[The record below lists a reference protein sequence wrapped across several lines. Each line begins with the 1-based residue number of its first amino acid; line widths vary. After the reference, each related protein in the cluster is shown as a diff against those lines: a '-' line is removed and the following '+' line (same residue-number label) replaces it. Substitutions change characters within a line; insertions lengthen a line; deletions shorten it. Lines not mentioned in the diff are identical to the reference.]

1 VQIDGSWQVA
11 VSTPVGKQEVVF
23 QIKTVNGKIEGTA
36 TQGEEVAPFENV
48 VREGNRLR
56 WTLRV
61 TKPFKMHIKYDVTI
75 EGNKMAGT
83 ARAGIFPTSKLS
95 GERKTAG

>member
-1 VQIDGSWQVA
+1 MLVDGSWRVA

-23 QIKTVNGKIEGTA
+23 QLKTVNGKIEGTA

-48 VREGNRLR
+48 VTEGNRLR

-61 TKPFKMHIKYDVTI
+61 TKPLNMHIKYDVTI
-75 EGNKMAGT
+75 EGDKMAGT
-83 ARAGIFPTSKLS
+83 AKAGIFPTSRLS
-95 GERKTAG
+95 GERQLAE